1 MGATRPAG
9 KMQCSYTIS
18 KGSQTARITLM
29 SVSLCHKN
37 PDARRV
43 APISACVWC
52 LRLVVAFFADF
63 VNASPNQLT
72 QLTDFQYALCD
83 GEKKVTKSGNEHTL
97 CMSNLYQNPVTNHN
111 TRIYVTNNYTFIAIM
126 RYHIIRIIRII
137 PPKPRIYTKHA
148 TNYAC
153 SRHLSV
159 PSHLPHAQCEYDLKH
174 HHKGIFS
181 QQADNNL
188 TQPIF
193 SNPPPKS

>member
-1 MGATRPAG
+1 MRNARISAYSLAGQPAHCCKVQALMGATRPASE

-63 VNASPNQLT
+63 INASPNQLA

-83 GEKKVTKSGNEHTL
+83 GAKKVTKPGNEQTL

-111 TRIYVTNNYTFIAIM
+111 TRIYGTNNYTFIPI
-126 RYHIIRIIRII
+126 RGIILYELFYQS
-137 PPKPRIYTKHA
+137 PGFMQSMPQT
-148 TNYAC
+148 
-153 SRHLSV
+153 V
-159 PSHLPHAQCEYDLKH
+159 PV
-174 HHKGIFS
+174 IV
-181 QQADNNL
+181 
-188 TQPIF
+188 I
-193 SNPPPKS
+193 

>member
-1 MGATRPAG
+1 M
-9 KMQCSYTIS
+9 
-18 KGSQTARITLM
+18 
-29 SVSLCHKN
+29 
-37 PDARRV
+37 
-43 APISACVWC
+43 
-52 LRLVVAFFADF
+52 VAFFADF